1 MHSKKKQSASAPNDK
16 KYQCKWD
23 NCNVEFPKKNTFTE
37 APKKAAHR
45 TGK

>member
-1 MHSKKKQSASAPNDK
+1 MHSKRIRVHLLQRIRNTNEKGIMEMLNFQ
-16 KYQCKWD
+16 
-23 NCNVEFPKKNTFTE
+23 KKNTFTE